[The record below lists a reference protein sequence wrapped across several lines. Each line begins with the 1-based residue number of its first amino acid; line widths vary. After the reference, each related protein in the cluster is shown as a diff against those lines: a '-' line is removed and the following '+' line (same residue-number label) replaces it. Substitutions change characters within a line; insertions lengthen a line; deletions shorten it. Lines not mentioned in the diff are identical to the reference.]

1 MESNPYRVHILVCTA
16 GKTCPTQGSEAIWL
30 GLKKRVRDEGLAGV
44 RVSKSGCVGQC
55 GRGPMACVY
64 PDNVWYAAL
73 GDDDVDALM
82 AHLRDG
88 VVCEA
93 KLYRP
98 ERPGNNK
105 TARACDS

>member
-1 MESNPYRVHILVCTA
+1 MRA
-16 GKTCPTQGSEAIWL
+16 
-30 GLKKRVRDEGLAGV
+30 EGLADV

-73 GDDDVDALM
+73 DGGDVDALM

-88 VVCEA
+88 EVCGS

-98 ERPGNNK
+98 EGPGNNK
-105 TARACDS
+105 TARSCDS